1 MKHVREICKRLKNNI
16 PGLQITWLRQRT
28 HIVVQLE
35 LGAQHPRL
43 AIATSPRNIDHA
55 IVNTVREAKC
65 LLGLHP

>member
-1 MKHVREICKRLKNNI
+1 MKHVRKICKQLKTDI

-35 LGAQHPRL
+35 LGEQHPRL

-55 IVNTVREAKC
+55 IANTVKEAKC